1 MSVGFIGLGNMGQ
14 GMADNLLAK
23 GSDLTVY
30 TRTKAKVDAMI
41 SKGAKGAGSPQDI
54 IDSSSLI
61 LVCLPDVKTSQE
73 LLLGPGGVITSAKAG
88 QVIVDHSTVD
98 IQTSRD
104 CYAAAKARGAHFM
117 DAPISGGPGGAAA
130 GTLSI
135 MVGGDKSAFT
145 TAKPEFDHMGANVKL
160 MGPSG
165 AGTAMKLINQLLV
178 GINNA
183 AASEAFVLA
192 NAAQVDIMAAAELL
206 KVSWGGSVM
215 VERAAPIVAKRA
227 FPNSGAPVRLLNKD
241 LNIIVNF
248 AKSEGLAL
256 ELAEHSLGLYG
267 DLMKQGKVEY
277 DIAGILEVVEKRSG
291 KQSNQ
296 G

>member
-1 MSVGFIGLGNMGQ
+1 MSVGFVGLGNMGQ
-14 GMADNLLAK
+14 GMADNLLVK
-23 GSDLTVY
+23 GADLTVY
-30 TRTKAKVDAMI
+30 TRTKAKVDAMVG
-41 SKGAKGAGSPQDI
+41 KGAKGASSLQEV
-54 IDSSSLI
+54 IDTCSLI

-73 LLLGPGGVITSAKAG
+73 LLLGQGGVISSARTG

-98 IQTSRD
+98 IQTSRE
-104 CYAAAKARGAHFM
+104 CYAAAKERGAQFL

-135 MVGGDKSAFT
+135 MVGGDESAFH
-145 TAKPEFDHMGANVKL
+145 TAKPEFERMGAKVKL

-183 AASEAFVLA
+183 AAAEAFVLA

-248 AKSEGLAL
+248 AKAEGLAL

-267 DLMKQGKVEY
+267 DLMQQGKIEY

-291 KQSNQ
+291 K
-296 G
+296 

>member
-1 MSVGFIGLGNMGQ
+1 MPVGFVGLGNMGQ

-23 GSDLTVY
+23 GADLTVY
-30 TRTKAKVDAMI
+30 TRTKAKVDAMV
-41 SKGAKGAGSPQDI
+41 SKGAKGASSLQEV
-54 IDSSSLI
+54 IDTCSLI

-73 LLLGPGGVITSAKAG
+73 LLLGRGGVISSARNG

-98 IQTSRD
+98 IQTSRE
-104 CYAAAKARGAHFM
+104 CYAAAKERGAQFL

-135 MVGGDKSAFT
+135 MVGGDESAFH
-145 TAKPEFDHMGANVKL
+145 TAKPEFERMGAKVKL

-183 AASEAFVLA
+183 AAAEAFVLA

-267 DLMKQGKVEY
+267 DLMQQGKIEY
-277 DIAGILEVVEKRSG
+277 DVAGILEVVEKRSG
-291 KQSNQ
+291 K
-296 G
+296 

>member
-1 MSVGFIGLGNMGQ
+1 MSVGFVGLGNMGQ
-14 GMADNLLAK
+14 GMADNLLVK
-23 GSDLTVY
+23 GADLTVY
-30 TRTKAKVDAMI
+30 TRTKAKVDAMVG
-41 SKGAKGAGSPQDI
+41 KGAKGASSLQEV
-54 IDSSSLI
+54 IDTCSLI

-73 LLLGPGGVITSAKAG
+73 LLLGRGGVISSARNG

-98 IQTSRD
+98 IQTSRE
-104 CYAAAKARGAHFM
+104 CYAAAKERGAQFL
-117 DAPISGGPGGAAA
+117 DAPISGGPGGASA

-135 MVGGDKSAFT
+135 MVGGDESAFH
-145 TAKPEFDHMGANVKL
+145 TAKPEFDRMGANVKL

-183 AASEAFVLA
+183 AAAEAFVLA

-248 AKSEGLAL
+248 AKAEGLAL

-267 DLMKQGKVEY
+267 DLMQQGKIEY
-277 DIAGILEVVEKRSG
+277 DVAGILEVVEKRSG
-291 KQSNQ
+291 K
-296 G
+296 